1 MYRMDENQPP
11 KSGTNSWLIGIL
23 SVLPIVLMVNFL
35 IKLFTG
41 ILPDLIRLTESGQDV
56 SAADILHLFGP
67 FFTIAILWGL
77 LHMILLVWFIVHL
90 MQDKTTTSNDRLV
103 WLLLLIFLNPFSFP
117 FYWYF
122 RMYRPVSMGS

>member
-1 MYRMDENQPP
+1 MDENQPQ

-41 ILPDLIRLTESGQDV
+41 ILPDMIRLNESGQEV
-56 SAADILHLFGP
+56 SASDILHLFGP

-122 RMYRPVSMGS
+122 R

>member
-1 MYRMDENQPP
+1 MDEDRPDRTVG
-11 KSGTNSWLIGIL
+11 KSWWGGIL
-23 SVLPIVLMVNFL
+23 SVLPIFFMIGFL
-35 IKLFTG
+35 INLFTR
-41 ILPDLIRLTESGQDV
+41 ILPNMIQLTESGEEV
-56 SAADILHLFGP
+56 SATDILRLFGP
-67 FFTIAILWGL
+67 FFSFAILWGM
-77 LHMILLVWFIVHL
+77 LHLVLLVWFIVHL